1 MLTDLSLLVP
11 SHSLDDFPLHLQ
23 GSDAAGV
30 LEAWSALWHP
40 ALLAAAGKIPSFL
53 FSGDSLAKSER
64 PLVIVPSASRS
75 YVTDDELSLAVSQG
89 ALIVDSGATRENF
102 LARAMQLTE
111 LGDGLS
117 ESSLS
122 AQTERIADF
131 YALGFTYLQTELLTK
146 RMRYT
151 SHLDEG
157 KFQRAVAAASQA
169 WVANDSDLVKQQLS
183 TAFDCLM
190 QARSQ
195 FYPVDAFLIDIV
207 LIAPSTIGTSL
218 RAELAN
224 PTPKSVMLSGNTLQ
238 EIAEREPET
247 LGLLRTAIEN
257 ETVGL
262 IVGDLAESEFLLMTH
277 EEIFAELCA
286 AKSIYEKHLGRT
298 PTVFGRRRYGLTPAL
313 PQILNQAGFSAA
325 WHVALDDGQFPES
338 DRRKTRWE
346 GLDDSAIDALA
357 SPPLDANRPES
368 YISLSEELG
377 NTMDR
382 DFVATLI
389 FARWPGQKLAQHND
403 LERSTTYSSVLG
415 KFVTIE
421 NYFRDT
427 EQPGNHT
434 KFANDQYR
442 PAYLRQAVAKNET
455 APISRH
461 VRRAQDAATDQT
473 ARALATMADLID
485 PSNAPETPL
494 SAAQHAEVV
503 AAALSKP
510 TASSQPSTTSS
521 VLVINPLNFAQNIG
535 LEASHDP
542 PVPLPV
548 IAEVPAMGFAWI
560 NPAEDTAQKSKRP
573 EAPIAEGNVLRN
585 RFCEVTI
592 HPTNGGIKSIYDLRT
607 HGNRLSQQLAI
618 RLPGAGGSTSNA
630 ELDAAQY
637 SQMRVDGITVVHSD
651 AVLGRIASHGALLD
665 GSGKKLALFTQT
677 FSLWQHSRTVE
688 LEIQITNFVA
698 DLTSDPWNSY
708 LACRF
713 AWSETAADLRRSL
726 HGCSVATEAK
736 QILATD
742 FISVS
747 NGKLTTTVL
756 PGGLPY
762 HVRSGPRMLDTLLRV
777 RGETESRFR
786 LGIGID
792 LPHPWRAAQ
801 AIHAKPVVVP
811 GRGEPTAKQGWLFH
825 IAAPNVAATAWS
837 PLIESGR
844 VVGFKV
850 RLLETEGNGGRV
862 AIRSFKPATSA
873 MHTHANDE
881 PRSGLAIDGDAILL
895 DIGAYEWT
903 QVVAR
908 WTN

>member
-11 SHSLDDFPLHLQ
+11 SHSLDDFPVHLV

-40 ALLAAAGKIPSFL
+40 GLLAAAGKIPSFL
-53 FSGDSLAKSER
+53 FSGDSLAKSDR

-75 YVTDDELSLAVSQG
+75 YVTDDELSLAVEHG
-89 ALIVDSGATRENF
+89 ALVVDSGASREEF
-102 LARAMQLTE
+102 VARALQLAE

-117 ESSLS
+117 ESSPS
-122 AQTERIADF
+122 TQTERIADF
-131 YALGFTYLQTELLTK
+131 YALGFAYLQTELLTK
-146 RMRYT
+146 RMRYS

-157 KFQRAVAAASQA
+157 KFQRAVVAASQA
-169 WVANDSDLVKQQLS
+169 WTAGDSNLAKQQLS

-207 LIAPSTIGTSL
+207 LVASTTIGASL
-218 RAELAN
+218 RHELAK
-224 PTPKSVMLSGNTLQ
+224 PTPKSVMFSAGTLQ
-238 EIAEREPET
+238 EMAERQPET
-247 LGLLRTAIEN
+247 LALLRSVIEN

-262 IVGDLAESEFLLMTH
+262 IGGDLAESEFPLMTH

-313 PQILNQAGFSAA
+313 PQILNQAGFTAA

-346 GLDDSAIDALA
+346 GLDDAAIDALA

-368 YISLSEELG
+368 YIRLSEELG

-389 FARWPGQKLAQHND
+389 FARWPGQQTVQHSD
-403 LERSTTYSSVLG
+403 LEHSTTYSTVLG

-421 NYFRDT
+421 SYFRDT
-427 EQPGNHT
+427 EQAGNHT
-434 KFANDQYR
+434 KFSNDQYR
-442 PAYLRQAVAKNET
+442 PAYLRQAVAKNES

-461 VRRAQDAATDQT
+461 VQRSQEAADQQ
-473 ARALATMADLID
+473 AAGALATMA
-485 PSNAPETPL
+485 NAITQNSLETSL
-494 SAAQHAEVV
+494 STSQCAEAI

-510 TASSQPSTTSS
+510 TRDSQPSSS
-521 VLVINPLNFAQNIG
+521 SFLVINPLNFAREIA
-535 LEASHDP
+535 LEPSHDLA
-542 PVPLPV
+542 VPWPV

-560 NPAEDTAQKSKRP
+560 NPSQDAAQKSKRP
-573 EAPIAEGNVLRN
+573 DAPIAEGNVLRN
-585 RFCEVTI
+585 RFCEITI
-592 HPTNGGIKSIYDLRT
+592 HPTTGGIKSIYDLRT

-618 RLPGAGGSTSNA
+618 RLAGGASSSTS
-630 ELDAAQY
+630 ESDADQY
-637 SQMRVDGITVVHSD
+637 SQMRADGIAVLHSD

-665 GSGKKLALFTQT
+665 GSGKKLGQFTQT
-677 FSLWQHSRTVE
+677 FSLWQQSRIVE
-688 LEIQITNFVA
+688 VEIQITDFVA
-698 DLTSDPWNSY
+698 ELTSDPWNSY
-708 LACRF
+708 FASRF
-713 AWSETAADLRRSL
+713 AWSDSNADLRRSL

-742 FISVS
+742 FISIS

-756 PGGLPY
+756 PAGLPY
-762 HVRSGPRMLDTLLRV
+762 HVRSSPRMLDTLLRV
-777 RGETESRFR
+777 RDETESRFR
-786 LGIGID
+786 LGVGID

-801 AIHAKPVVVP
+801 AIHAKTVAVR
-811 GRGEPTAKQGWLFH
+811 GHGEPTTKQGWLFH
-825 IAAPNVAATAWS
+825 VDAPNVAATAWS
-837 PLIESGR
+837 PLIELGR

-850 RLLETEGNGGRV
+850 RLLETEGQGGRV
-862 AIRSFKPATSA
+862 AIRCFKPATSA